1 MKQVDRETIDKAF
14 SNLAKLKMEIA
25 ELEMQA
31 DKWQDAIKDYMS
43 KTGSDILQGTEH
55 KATYKPVTSS
65 RIDKKALAAD
75 LPDVAEKYTKT
86 TETMRF
92 NFV

>member
-1 MKQVDRETIDKAF
+1 MIDNKETIDKAF
-14 SNLAKLKMEIA
+14 RNLAKLKMQVA
-25 ELEMQA
+25 ETEVQIE
-31 DKWQDAIKDYMS
+31 KWQGLIKDYMEKS
-43 KTGSDILQGTEH
+43 GLDTLQGTEH

-75 LPDVAEKYTKT
+75 YPDVAEKYTKT